1 VSDGFD
7 TSQIPD
13 GNEHWDALAQR
24 IADSVRRPAWDDWAQ
39 SRVGWLAASLLLA
52 AALAYGLLPRDDTR
66 LSFAPSDPLGQAFS
80 RGAAPP
86 AIASLLL
93 GERGS

>member
-1 VSDGFD
+1 VSDWFD

-13 GNEHWDALAQR
+13 DGEHWDALAQR
-24 IADSVRRPAWDDWAQ
+24 IADAARRSARYDWAQ

-80 RGAAPP
+80 HAAAPP

-93 GERGS
+93 AERGS